1 MMHILFLNHNIARRG
16 GTFYRAYHAG
26 RYLAR
31 RGHTVTLLTI
41 SAERRQGFDREISE
55 GVEIIHTPDLLN
67 GIGRTGWDPW
77 DTLQRVSYLHGR
89 QWDIIHAW
97 DCRPAVILPALYA
110 RTQSRQSGGRL
121 VVDWCDWWGRG
132 GTQAERPGKVAK
144 MLYGPLETFFE
155 EAFRTQADGTTVA
168 SAALR
173 DRALRLGVA
182 PEPLMILPGGSDT
195 ETIQVLDKKNPREKL
210 GISPDTVVIGYM
222 GAITLKETKLLI
234 ESIEEARKHVPNLM
248 LLAVGTTVAGS
259 ALSFSDVAGSVARP
273 WLRETGRIPFSEVGY
288 YLAACDAFVLPLIR
302 NISNTARWPSKLN
315 DYLAVGR
322 PIVATRVGDI
332 ATYFQRYS
340 IGITTDDHAL
350 AFARG
355 MVSLIQQP
363 ALANYLG
370 DRARQLAE
378 EELNWTTLISQL
390 EAFYKRVRLQPTPSS
405 ERSAL

>member
-1 MMHILFLNHNIARRG
+1 MRILMLNHNIARRG

-41 SAERRQGFDREISE
+41 SAKRRQGFDREISE

-77 DTLQRVSYLHGR
+77 DTFNRVIYLHGR

-121 VVDWCDWWGRG
+121 VIDWCDWWGRG

-155 EAFRTQADGTTVA
+155 EAFRIQADGTTVA

-173 DRALRLGVA
+173 DRAIRLGVTA
-182 PEPLMILPGGSDT
+182 GPLMILPGGSDT
-195 ETIQVLDKKNPREKL
+195 ETIQILDKDTAREKL
-210 GISPDTVVIGYM
+210 GISTDSMVIGYM
-222 GAITLKETKLLI
+222 GAITLKETRLLI
-234 ESIEEARKHVPNLM
+234 ESIEEARKHIPKLI
-248 LLAVGTTVAGS
+248 LFAVGTTVAGS
-259 ALSFSDVAGSVARP
+259 ALSFSDVADIATRP
-273 WLRETGRIPFSEVGY
+273 WIRETGRIAFSEVGRH
-288 YLAACDAFVLPLIR
+288 LSACDLFVLPLIK
-302 NISNTARWPSKLN
+302 NISNTARWPSKIN

-322 PIVATRVGDI
+322 PVVATRVGDI
-332 ATYFQRYS
+332 QTYFQQHA
-340 IGITTDDHAL
+340 IGLTTDDNAL
-350 AFARG
+350 ALSRG
-355 MVSLIQQP
+355 IISLVQQP
-363 ALANYLG
+363 ALANHLG
-370 DRARQLAE
+370 HHARQLAE
-378 EELNWTTLISQL
+378 KELNWTTLISQL
-390 EAFYKRVRLQPTPSS
+390 ESFYEQVY
-405 ERSAL
+405 A

>member
-1 MMHILFLNHNIARRG
+1 MMRILFLNHNIARRG

-77 DTLQRVSYLHGR
+77 DTLNRVIYLHGR

-110 RTQSRQSGGRL
+110 RAQSRQSGGRL
-121 VVDWCDWWGRG
+121 VIDWCDWWGRG

-173 DRALRLGVA
+173 DRAIRLGVA
-182 PEPLMILPGGSDT
+182 AEPLMILPGGSDT
-195 ETIQVLDKKNPREKL
+195 ETIQILDKDTAREKL
-210 GISPDTVVIGYM
+210 GIPTDSMVIGYM
-222 GAITLKETKLLI
+222 GAITLKETRLLI
-234 ESIEEARKHVPNLM
+234 ESIEEVRRQIPKLI
-248 LLAVGTTVAGS
+248 LFAVGTTVAGS
-259 ALSFSDVAGSVARP
+259 ALSFSDVADITTRP
-273 WLRETGRIPFSEVGY
+273 WIRETDRIAFSEVGRH
-288 YLAACDAFVLPLIR
+288 LSACDLFVLPLIK
-302 NISNTARWPSKLN
+302 NISNTARWPSKIN

-322 PIVATRVGDI
+322 PVVATRVGDI
-332 ATYFQRYS
+332 QTYFQQHA
-340 IGITTDDHAL
+340 IGLTTDDNAL
-350 AFARG
+350 ALSRG
-355 MVSLIQQP
+355 IISLVQQP

-370 DRARQLAE
+370 HHARQLAE
-378 EELNWTTLISQL
+378 EELNWTTLIGQL
-390 EAFYKRVRLQPTPSS
+390 ENFYERVR
-405 ERSAL
+405 A